1 MKAFLFFLVF
11 LFPILCHAQEI
22 IQGIVVD
29 SASFA
34 PLPYVNVKIKNQ
46 TKGTITDEQG
56 NFKLVATKADTLQI
70 SYTGYNTI
78 ELALQDWVESVIL
91 LPEKVT
97 VLNTIT
103 VKERRIDNPYEGM
116 FDEQNAEWRAQN
128 KKLPFYY
135 SKSKKQNIRVGR
147 LASENER
154 VKTYVSIVIQNEENK
169 NRLMKTHSLSEK
181 EYYDV
186 LSEFNAKYYSVMYY
200 LTAPELISL
209 LNTFFQQRAPKK

>member
-116 FDEQNAEWRAQN
+116 LPIRRDVRRTKCRMARSKQKTALLLFQI
-128 KKLPFYY
+128 KKT
-135 SKSKKQNIRVGR
+135 K
-147 LASENER
+147 
-154 VKTYVSIVIQNEENK
+154 
-169 NRLMKTHSLSEK
+169 H
-181 EYYDV
+181 
-186 LSEFNAKYYSVMYY
+186 
-200 LTAPELISL
+200 
-209 LNTFFQQRAPKK
+209 